1 MSTHIDKPF
10 RQLDIALESCIVRRR
25 WVLLTHSTTGIYSA
39 PPAMPYTTPCS
50 TIRCHTFVA
59 KLDKAIVPTQMNKH
73 TIIIGFVNLGYFCVK
88 NIMPKPSIYWMPSVI
103 VPIALMADS
112 LAPRNGESGEERYHS
127 WNTP

>member
-1 MSTHIDKPF
+1 MG
-10 RQLDIALESCIVRRR
+10 
-25 WVLLTHSTTGIYSA
+25 LTQRTTGIYSA
-39 PPAMPYTTPCS
+39 PPAIPYTTPCNVM
-50 TIRCHTFVA
+50 RCQTSVA
-59 KLDKAIVPTQMNKH
+59 KLDNIMVPTQTIKLV
-73 TIIIGFVNLGYFCVK
+73 IIIGFVQCGYFCVK